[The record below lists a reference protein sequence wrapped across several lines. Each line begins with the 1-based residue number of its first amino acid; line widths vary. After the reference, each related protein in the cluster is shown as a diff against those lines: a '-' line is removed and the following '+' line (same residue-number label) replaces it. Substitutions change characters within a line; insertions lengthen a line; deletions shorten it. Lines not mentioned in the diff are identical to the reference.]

1 MRDPMYV
8 ELSWPPAESRCGLG
22 FKVRCG
28 GRRGRCPEIV
38 DVDAGGRQFDR
49 MPDVPLLQLAGAC
62 LEVELD
68 SQSASPTGKRPVL
81 IVLVGSQPCRAC
93 WTEHCRSMNRCGRS
107 LEPLRHCGSRLVG
120 CVESCQ
126 PATRPAVFGM
136 SSRMTVLVSRN
147 GSRPSV
153 PPSRPIPDC
162 LKPPK
167 AMLKSVRKEL
177 WPTVPERN

>member
-1 MRDPMYV
+1 MHV
-8 ELSWPPAESRCGLG
+8 ELFWPPAESRCGLG

-28 GRRGRCPEIV
+28 GR
-38 DVDAGGRQFDR
+38 QFDR
-49 MPDVPLLQLAGAC
+49 IPDVLLLQLAGAC

-93 WTEHCRSMNRCGRS
+93 GTEHCRSNLCGRS